1 MNLLAAYLKEIQ
13 STLAPKTV
21 QLYTDRLNR
30 FDKWIGERKVF
41 DRKAVVGFLTYLRD
55 MQYGKA
61 SIAFH
66 KTAISA
72 FYTWLV
78 ENEYSERNPVPDIP
92 LGRYRSKHKP
102 DDAAF
107 TQAEYEQIKL
117 VCATLRPRM
126 KYWKGAVIIAW
137 NTGLRLGD
145 IACMEKSEIDMEGKR
160 IRIVPNKTKRFEKSL
175 EIPMSEELFA
185 FLTEWMPTV
194 EDRLF
199 PRMCMAYAKSGAM
212 LLCKQFSEITRK
224 AGIEGKTFHCFRHH
238 LTAKLLNAGTPLSV
252 VSSITGNSIPVLAR
266 YSHVPHDA
274 RVKAMEAVL

>member
-1 MNLLAAYLKEIQ
+1 VNLLAAYLKEIQ

-145 IACMEKSEIDMEGKR
+145 IACMEKSEIDMDGKR

-224 AGIEGKTFHCFRHH
+224 AGIEGKTFHNFRH
-238 LTAKLLNAGTPLSV
+238 AYVSELLNKGVPISV
-252 VSSITGNSIPVLAR
+252 VSSLSGQSFQVLQR
-266 YSHVPHDA
+266 YSHVGFDEKQA
-274 RVKAMEAVL
+274 ALGMIR